1 MLEIGILIYV
11 CMEMSRLAE
20 SKNLSKRL
28 WVLRTI
34 FSWVLCEIVILTIVV
49 EFFHIDNLFFLLF
62 FGILGGFLGY
72 LFTKRKLLDQPNVD
86 ITD

>member
-20 SKNLSKRL
+20 SKNLSKRK
-28 WVLRTI
+28 WVVFTI
-34 FSWVLCEIVILTIVV
+34 LSWVLSEMLILTIVIG
-49 EFFHIDNLFFLLF
+49 FFHIDNLFFLLF

-72 LFTKRKLLDQPNVD
+72 LFAKRKLLDQPNVD
-86 ITD
+86 VID

>member
-34 FSWVLCEIVILTIVV
+34 LSWILCEIVILTIVV